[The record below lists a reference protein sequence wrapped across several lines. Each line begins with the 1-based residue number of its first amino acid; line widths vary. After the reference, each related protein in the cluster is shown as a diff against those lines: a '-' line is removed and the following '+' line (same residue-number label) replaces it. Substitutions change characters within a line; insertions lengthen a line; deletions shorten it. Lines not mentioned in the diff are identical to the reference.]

1 MVLFIV
7 LGDGGCLRR
16 LFWYQKVSNGIQ
28 ILLCMLV
35 VIENVHSRTC
45 VKVLGIIPTINQIV
59 L

>member
-1 MVLFIV
+1 
-7 LGDGGCLRR
+7 
-16 LFWYQKVSNGIQ
+16 
-28 ILLCMLV
+28 V